1 MLAVAR
7 DADAVLVTYARLTGD
22 LLRQLRKCKAIGR
35 FGLGVDNIDVAAAR
49 ELGITVT
56 YVPDYCMHEVSDHAM
71 ALILALCRKVAQ
83 SNALVQAR
91 RWEMGPLVPIHR
103 LAGRVLGLV
112 GFGNIPRTLAPKAK
126 AFGLRVVAHDPY
138 VSPQALVTAQV
149 EGISLDRLLEI
160 SDIVSIHAPLTPATR
175 GLINGEVLQK
185 MKKGALLIN
194 TARGPLIDEAA
205 LVTGGGRGIGLA
217 AGSALAQAGADVTL
231 AARTRAE
238 IEAAA
243 QAIRARGDKAQ
254 ALALDVTVEDF
265 DLIMGLNARA
275 AFVVAQA
282 VARRLIEAKRPG
294 SIINI
299 SSQMGHVGAARRT
312 VYCASKHA
320 MEGFTKA
327 MAIELAPHNIRV
339 NSLGPTFLETPM
351 TRPFFENKA
360 FRDEVLGKIKLG
372 RLGRLD
378 ELTGA
383 IIFLASDASSLM
395 TGSALV
401 LDGGWTAE

>member
-1 MLAVAR
+1 MSSVEL
-7 DADAVLVTYARLTGD
+7 
-22 LLRQLRKCKAIGR
+22 
-35 FGLGVDNIDVAAAR
+35 AAAPSFR
-49 ELGITVT
+49 LDGKR
-56 YVPDYCMHEVSDHAM
+56 
-71 ALILALCRKVAQ
+71 ALI
-83 SNALVQAR
+83 
-91 RWEMGPLVPIHR
+91 
-103 LAGRVLGLV
+103 
-112 GFGNIPRTLAPKAK
+112 
-126 AFGLRVVAHDPY
+126 
-138 VSPQALVTAQV
+138 
-149 EGISLDRLLEI
+149 
-160 SDIVSIHAPLTPATR
+160 
-175 GLINGEVLQK
+175 
-185 MKKGALLIN
+185 
-194 TARGPLIDEAA
+194 
-205 LVTGGGRGIGLA
+205 TGGGRGIGLA
-217 AGSALAQAGADVTL
+217 AAS
-231 AARTRAE
+231 
-238 IEAAA
+238 A
-243 QAIRARGDKAQ
+243 QAIVARGDKAN
-254 ALALDVTVEDF
+254 ALRLDVTDLDAVQRVIAAAEPFDVLVNNAGTNRPAYLMDVQVEDF
-265 DLIMGLNARA
+265 DAIFALNVRA
-275 AFVVAQA
+275 AFFMAQA

-372 RLGRLD
+372 RLGQLD

-383 IIFLASDASSLM
+383 IVFLASDASSLM